1 MSRTRHRANPYF
13 PGVQGMKFSR
23 IFVLAAI
30 VMLASPSFAQ
40 DEEGFSG
47 RAALGYL
54 STTGNTE
61 TESLNI
67 NFEMGWN
74 YDAWHH
80 RFLGLAVYS
89 STSNVRTAEA
99 YGLNWETAYDINE
112 NAYWYGLVAWN
123 KDKFSAYDQQIREA
137 VGYGRRFINS
147 ERHELSGEVG
157 VGARQAD
164 LRDGTKQDEAILRLS
179 GEYIW
184 RISETSRFN
193 QTLAVEDGSDNT
205 YLEATSSLSADIMES
220 LALVVSYTIRSNSDV
235 LPGTEKT
242 DTFTS
247 VSIEYSF

>member
-1 MSRTRHRANPYF
+1 
-13 PGVQGMKFSR
+13 MKLYRF
-23 IFVLAAI
+23 LALACAFAF
-30 VMLASPSFAQ
+30 ASPVMAQ

-61 TESLNI
+61 TESINV

-74 YDAWHH
+74 YDPWEH
-80 RFLGLAVYS
+80 RFSGLAVRS
-89 STSNVRTAEA
+89 STSDVTTAEA
-99 YGLNWETAYDINE
+99 YGLNWKSDYAIND
-112 NAYWYGLVAWN
+112 ASYWYGLVAWN
-123 KDKFSAYDQQIREA
+123 KDEFSAYEQQIREA
-137 VGYGRRFINS
+137 VGYGRFFIDT

-157 VGARQAD
+157 LGIRQAD
-164 LRDGTKQDEAILRLS
+164 LRDGTDQDEAILRLS

-193 QTLAVEDGSDNT
+193 QTLAIEDGSDNT

-220 LALVVSYTIRSNSDV
+220 LAIVVSYTIRSNSEV
-235 LPGTEKT
+235 LPGTEET

>member
-1 MSRTRHRANPYF
+1 MRVRLLAMLFALTI
-13 PGVQGMKFSR
+13 FS
-23 IFVLAAI
+23 V
-30 VMLASPSFAQ
+30 PSFAQ

-61 TESLNI
+61 TQSINV

-74 YDAWHH
+74 YDRWHH
-80 RFLGLAVYS
+80 RFSGLAVQS
-89 STSNVRTAEA
+89 STSNVTTAKA
-99 YGLNWETAYDINE
+99 YGLNWKTDYDINDTS
-112 NAYWYGLVAWN
+112 YWYGLVAWN
-123 KDKFSAYDQQIREA
+123 KDEFSAYDQQIREA
-137 VGYGRRFINS
+137 IGYGRHFIDT

-164 LRDGTKQDEAILRLS
+164 LRDGTKQDKAILRLS

-184 RISETSRFN
+184 RISETSRFS
-193 QTLAVEDGSDNT
+193 QTLAIEDGSDNT

-220 LALVVSYTIRSNSDV
+220 LALVVSYAIKSNSDV

>member
-1 MSRTRHRANPYF
+1 MRVRL
-13 PGVQGMKFSR
+13 
-23 IFVLAAI
+23 LA
-30 VMLASPSFAQ
+30 MLFALAMFATESFAQ

-61 TESLNI
+61 TESVNV

-74 YDAWHH
+74 YDRWHH
-80 RFLGLAVYS
+80 RFSGLAVQS
-89 STSNVRTAEA
+89 STSNVTTAEA
-99 YGLNWETAYDINE
+99 YGLNWKTDYDINDTS
-112 NAYWYGLVAWN
+112 YWYGLVAWN
-123 KDKFSAYDQQIREA
+123 KDEFSAYDQQIREA
-137 VGYGRRFINS
+137 VGYGRHFIDT

-157 VGARQAD
+157 AGARQAD

-184 RISETSRFN
+184 RISETSRFS

-220 LALVVSYTIRSNSDV
+220 LALVVSYTIKSNSDV

>member
-1 MSRTRHRANPYF
+1 MRVRLLAMLFALTI
-13 PGVQGMKFSR
+13 FS
-23 IFVLAAI
+23 V
-30 VMLASPSFAQ
+30 PSFAQ

-61 TESLNI
+61 TESLNV

-74 YDAWHH
+74 YDRWHH
-80 RFLGLAVYS
+80 RFSGLAVQS
-89 STSNVRTAEA
+89 STSNVTTAEA
-99 YGLNWETAYDINE
+99 YGLNWKTDYDINDTS
-112 NAYWYGLVAWN
+112 YWYGLVAWN
-123 KDKFSAYDQQIREA
+123 KDEFSAYDQQIREA
-137 VGYGRRFINS
+137 IGYGRHFINT

-164 LRDGTKQDEAILRLS
+164 LRDGTKQDKAILRLS
-179 GEYIW
+179 GDYIW
-184 RISETSRFN
+184 RISETSRFS

-220 LALVVSYTIRSNSDV
+220 LALVVSYTIKSNSDV

>member
-1 MSRTRHRANPYF
+1 MRVR
-13 PGVQGMKFSR
+13 
-23 IFVLAAI
+23 VLAMLFA
-30 VMLASPSFAQ
+30 LASVATESFAQ
-40 DEEGFSG
+40 DAEGFSG

-61 TESLNI
+61 TESLNV

-74 YDAWHH
+74 YDGWHH
-80 RFLGLAVYS
+80 RFSGLAVQS
-89 STSNVRTAEA
+89 STSNVTTAEA
-99 YGLNWETAYDINE
+99 YGLNWKSDYDINE
-112 NAYWYGLVAWN
+112 TSYWYGLVAWN
-123 KDKFSAYDQQIREA
+123 KDEFSAYDQQIREA
-137 VGYGRRFINS
+137 VGYGRHFINT

-157 VGARQAD
+157 AGARQAD
-164 LRDGTKQDEAILRLS
+164 LRDGTTQDEAILRLS
-179 GEYIW
+179 GDYIW
-184 RISETSRFN
+184 RISETSRFS

-220 LALVVSYTIRSNSDV
+220 LALVVSYTIKSNSDV